1 MKIALDARGINL
13 YDGTGIGT
21 YTKNL
26 VLNLIN
32 SKENQY
38 KLYWSKD
45 KLNNY
50 IKDNV
55 DLVLTSSK
63 SQKFFNESFI
73 PNDINRS
80 NVDLYHVPQNGI
92 GLSEKISCKKI
103 ITIHDLI
110 PYIMPETVGKG
121 YIKKF
126 FQEMPQLMSLTNS
139 ILTVS
144 ECSKKDIIKFF
155 NIDSDK
161 IFVTPLA
168 ADKKYKPL
176 NKSLCKDYVKEKYK
190 ISKPSILYLGGFSER
205 KNVRQLILAFLKIC
219 NSLKDKYC
227 LVLGGARKDIGTQLY
242 EEFKHND
249 NIIFTGYID
258 SKDLPFLYNA
268 ADIFVYPS
276 LYEGFG
282 LPPLEAMSCGTAV
295 ISSNLSSIPE
305 VVGDAGILIDPY
317 NIIQLEDSI
326 ATLLNN
332 PDIRMSYINKG
343 LKRAQLFNWENTS
356 KLTEIAYEKTI
367 SSM

>member
-1 MKIALDARGINL
+1 MKIALDARGINW
-13 YDGTGIGT
+13 YSGTGIGT
-21 YTKNL
+21 YTENL

-32 SKENQY
+32 SNENQY

-50 IKDNV
+50 IKNNV

-73 PNDINRS
+73 PTDINRS
-80 NVDLYHVPQNGI
+80 NIDLYHVPQNGI

-126 FQEMPQLMSLTNS
+126 FQEMPQLMDLTNS

-155 NIDSDK
+155 NIDSNK

-168 ADKKYKPL
+168 SDKKYKPL
-176 NKSLCKDYVKEKYK
+176 NKTLCKDYVSTKYK
-190 ISKPSILYLGGFSER
+190 ISKPFLLYLGGFSER
-205 KNVRQLILAFLKIC
+205 KNVRQLILAFLNIYKSF
-219 NSLKDKYC
+219 NDEYC
-227 LVLGGARKDIGTQLY
+227 LVIGGERRDIGKQLY

-249 NIIFTGYID
+249 NVIFTGYIH
-258 SKDLPFLYNA
+258 SEDLPYLYNA
-268 ADIFVYPS
+268 ATTFIYPS

-282 LPPLEAMSCGTAV
+282 LPPLESMSCGTAV

-305 VVGDAGILIDPY
+305 VVGNAGILIDPY
-317 NIIQLEDSI
+317 SISQLESSMVTMI
-326 ATLLNN
+326 NN
-332 PDIRMSYINKG
+332 PDIRANYITEG
-343 LKRAQLFNWENTS
+343 LKRAELFNWKTTS
-356 KLTEIAYEKTI
+356 NLTEIAYKTTI
-367 SSM
+367 DLL